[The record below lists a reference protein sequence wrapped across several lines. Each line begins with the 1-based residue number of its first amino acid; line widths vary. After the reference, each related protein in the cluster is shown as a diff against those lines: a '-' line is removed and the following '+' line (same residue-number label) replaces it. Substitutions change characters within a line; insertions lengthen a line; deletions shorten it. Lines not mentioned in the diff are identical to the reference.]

1 MARNYIKDYQNSGK
15 IGEGPV
21 PSHMMDFYTAGLE
34 RMKELYETDPN
45 HRYHIVNIDED
56 GRRIKPKNQKSD
68 IEQNL
73 SFEKWLETPTGKA
86 HIIELVDN
94 YSDAFNLFSTES
106 TTKTKRS
113 GKTVELSREITPKEK
128 EVYIKNIMSS
138 DEPTRMWSPSEPRYT
153 KTVTTPQY
161 RWEGKEED
169 KETVSP
175 TAEVEPLVKEKP
187 IRSRPGKIA
196 RWTKR
201 DEEEEGQ
208 EEMAE
213 GGIIVEDE
221 DAPPAETKEQRQA
234 RRKRN
239 RKARRQKKGKRQK
252 GASHC
257 YKGKYAMICPG
268 DEGYDESM
276 VTT

>member
-1 MARNYIKDYQNSGK
+1 
-15 IGEGPV
+15 
-21 PSHMMDFYTAGLE
+21 
-34 RMKELYETDPN
+34 
-45 HRYHIVNIDED
+45 
-56 GRRIKPKNQKSD
+56 
-68 IEQNL
+68 
-73 SFEKWLETPTGKA
+73 
-86 HIIELVDN
+86 
-94 YSDAFNLFSTES
+94 
-106 TTKTKRS
+106 
-113 GKTVELSREITPKEK
+113 
-128 EVYIKNIMSS
+128 MSS